1 MYILLPIFSLSL
13 ACFSFEPRF
22 DRFLSIN
29 CHLWKQRKESHSF
42 QRMSLILQRAM
53 SITYQAST
61 YKTCEE
67 TLIRRLSNKFNRT
80 SFKFPRNCSA
90 T

>member
-22 DRFLSIN
+22 DPLLSIN
-29 CHLWKQRKESHSF
+29 CRFCKQRRESHTF
-42 QRMSLILQRAM
+42 QRMSLILQRVM

-61 YKTCEE
+61 DQTCEE
-67 TLIRRLSNKFNRT
+67 TLIQRLSNKFNRT
-80 SFKFPRNCSA
+80 SFKFLRNCSA